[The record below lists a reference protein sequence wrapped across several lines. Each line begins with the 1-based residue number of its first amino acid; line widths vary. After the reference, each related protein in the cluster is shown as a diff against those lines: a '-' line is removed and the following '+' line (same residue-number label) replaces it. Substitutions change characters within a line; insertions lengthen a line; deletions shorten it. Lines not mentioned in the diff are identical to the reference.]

1 MLNGRC
7 LCGAVRFAVED
18 AFSYAFYCHCS
29 RCRLRTGSAFAAIG
43 GIAVDKLQVTAGRE
57 HVLLEGERPEGYGA
71 RCAQCHT
78 FMFAAVRGR
87 QYMHVS
93 LGMLVDAP
101 SRAPDHHIH
110 VASMA
115 PWHRITD
122 ALPQFAEL
130 P

>member
-7 LCGAVRFAVED
+7 LCGVVRFTVED

-57 HVLLEGERPEGYGA
+57 HVLFEGERPEGYGA

-78 FMFAAVRGR
+78 FMFAADAGRG
-87 QYMHVS
+87 S
-93 LGMLVDAP
+93 
-101 SRAPDHHIH
+101 
-110 VASMA
+110 
-115 PWHRITD
+115 TCT
-122 ALPQFAEL
+122 
-130 P
+130 

>member
-1 MLNGRC
+1 MLQGRC
-7 LCGAVRFAVED
+7 ICGAVRFTVED

-29 RCRLRTGSAFAAIG
+29 GCRLRTGSAFASIG
-43 GIAVDKLQVTAGRE
+43 GIDIGKLQVADGRE
-57 HVLLEGERPEGYGA
+57 HVLLEGERPDGYGA
-71 RCAQCHT
+71 RCVKCHA
-78 FMFAAVRGR
+78 FMFVAVRGR

-101 SRAPDHHIH
+101 SRAPDHHIF
-110 VASMA
+110 VGSKA

-122 ALPQFAEL
+122 DLPQFGEL

>member
-1 MLNGRC
+1 MLHGRC
-7 LCGAVRFAVED
+7 ICGSVRFTVED
-18 AFSYAFYCHCS
+18 EFSYAFYCHCS
-29 RCRLRTGSAFAAIG
+29 RCRLRTGSAFASIG
-43 GIAVDKLQVTAGRE
+43 GIDLDKVRVTDGHE
-57 HVLLEGERPEGYGA
+57 HVLLEGERPDGYGA
-71 RCAQCHT
+71 RCARCHP

-110 VASMA
+110 VASKA
-115 PWHRITD
+115 PWFRIAD
-122 ALPQFAEL
+122 DLPQFAEL